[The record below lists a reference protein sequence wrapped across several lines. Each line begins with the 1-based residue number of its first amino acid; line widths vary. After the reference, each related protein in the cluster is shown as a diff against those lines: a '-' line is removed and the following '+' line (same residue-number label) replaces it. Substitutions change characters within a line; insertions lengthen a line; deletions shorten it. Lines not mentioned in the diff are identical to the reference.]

1 MSGRPATGTGP
12 PTFRVEILKELE
24 QLLDNREARDRLDRG
39 PLAETKG
46 REHWLLHL
54 LLRADELQQSHLD
67 ALVGSAYSNLAA
79 RLEAIS
85 DRLDRL
91 ENLGTTTSTDT
102 RTRLDSMDS
111 GVAQR
116 IDHGFEEGM
125 GRIEGKLTD
134 SLSQNLDQKWKP
146 IGDSIETFSEGS
158 RHMLRDIS
166 DTYRLVTQTRLL
178 LNENARRITDL
189 GRDIVA
195 LEESLK
201 LVVARTLEEGLA
213 PLEERV
219 SALEGPRTIR
229 PVPDA
234 DPEPEP
240 DPRAAPQVEMPPA
253 APE

>member
-1 MSGRPATGTGP
+1 M
-12 PTFRVEILKELE
+12 
-24 QLLDNREARDRLDRG
+24 
-39 PLAETKG
+39 
-46 REHWLLHL
+46 
-54 LLRADELQQSHLD
+54 
-67 ALVGSAYSNLAA
+67 GSAYSNLAA